1 MAKKDPRPSNGK
13 VEADLIDEL
22 RKLSISAAHE
32 VLSGIDR
39 LKDLRSEWED
49 GDHGLGPESKKQR
62 ERAKSLAYELAHHEV
77 KHAET
82 ILRLSHQQAD
92 MLFDH
97 ARHLVRR
104 VRTKTDEKLPPR
116 VIEVQLKKV
125 EAADREAN
133 ENYRGRESFEIKN
146 PFTEAADGK
155 ATKIKTF
162 ADQSGNDDNIAGLEA
177 KVTFQPSRVPAN
189 ANGVVE
195 ITITAKQ
202 EPAEGIFFADLIISL
217 VGDVERQVA
226 HRLVRVRYSKSSSED
241 V

>member
-1 MAKKDPRPSNGK
+1 MAKKDPRPTGGK
-13 VEADLIDEL
+13 VEADLIDDL
-22 RKLSISAAHE
+22 RKLSIAAAHE

-49 GDHGLGPESKKQR
+49 GERGLGPEAKRQR

-104 VRTKTDEKLPPR
+104 VRTKADEKLPPR
-116 VIEVQLKKV
+116 VLEIRLRSVNDDER
-125 EAADREAN
+125 DAN
-133 ENYRGRESFEIKN
+133 EAFHGRASFEIKN
-146 PFTEAADGK
+146 PFNETADGK

-162 ADQSGNDDNIAGLEA
+162 IDQSGNEIAGLEA
-177 KVTFQPSRVPAN
+177 KVVFKPASIPAN
-189 ANGVVE
+189 ANGDVE
-195 ITITAKQ
+195 ITITAEK
-202 EPAEGIFFADLIISL
+202 EPNEGIYFADLVVSL

-241 V
+241 E